1 MFSNIVPSSM
11 AKSASK
17 EKSSPTMSNF
27 FLQNCIFYRIEIR
40 RAVLKQPIRIEYL
53 IKQKP
58 RGVLALQ
65 INIGS
70 LAEEKGIVEELGSCQ
85 PFLS

>member
-1 MFSNIVPSSM
+1 MT
-11 AKSASK
+11 KSASK

-27 FLQNCIFYRIEIR
+27 FPQNCIFYRIEIR
-40 RAVLKQPIRIEYL
+40 RTVLKQPIRIEYL

-58 RGVLALQ
+58 RGALALQ

>member
-1 MFSNIVPSSM
+1 M

-58 RGVLALQ
+58 RGALPLQ
-65 INIGS
+65 ISIG
-70 LAEEKGIVEELGSCQ
+70 LLTEEKGVIWCH
-85 PFLS
+85 